1 MGRIK
6 RGVFGLFVGIF
17 LLISVGFV
25 NAEIIVNGPDQSAVN
40 IGDDITISG
49 YALRTGDV
57 LGLLKFE
64 LVCGA
69 QKDVLMV
76 RSVSLKAGEKKDFT
90 EEFAIVS
97 VNEGNCNVD
106 VSLSDFENVLESKSS
121 SNFVVTTALTG
132 TVGIN
137 KENIQAGEEVKISGE
152 SFKQDGTPVEGFA
165 IVTLKK
171 DDGVY
176 FSDSVDVKDGKV
188 VFEIDTK
195 DVPGGEYL
203 VTVEIR
209 NGFGNSILINA
220 GSFVLINK
228 IEVNAH
234 TAKVHYLPKEKV
246 KMEGTA
252 SVLGGKLKKGIVY
265 VSMGEEK
272 YEEDLRNGNFDL
284 DFYLLNTIT
293 SGKQDINVRIE
304 DEFGNFG
311 IYTFSI
317 IVDAIPSKIT
327 IAGVKE
333 AINPGESMEVKAF
346 LKDQAGEVIEDSVTI
361 KVEDEDEDVFF
372 DSVQNSGEQFTI
384 TLDGDVEPG
393 NYFIRGYY
401 GNVEGEK
408 IFVVGQVLKLDYS
421 LYGQT
426 LVVKNVGNIPYEGPL
441 QIELESMAKT
451 SSVSDE
457 INLGVGQEERIDL
470 GIGMVTGTYDVVVNE
485 NSFEA
490 VEIIGVKKMSYGW
503 LIYVAIV
510 WVIIMLW
517 MIWKGSKKRL
527 KRRIRKTMHS
537 GNIVPKGKQG
547 EYGGASMS
555 RVTSEEDHVKKYKA
569 YMERAKGFKERPRVN
584 PIKKAGLF
592 SKIFRK
598 KKKTSNES
606 LMVNNVFSGVK
617 KEWTRD
623 DEVRSYSETSQ
634 YQNRVS
640 NLDRAN
646 EAESEKKKKKD
657 DDEPTGNMFGMF
669 D

>member
-1 MGRIK
+1 MGSIK
-6 RGVFGLFVGIF
+6 RGVFGLFVGLF
-17 LLISVGFV
+17 LLVSIGFV
-25 NAEIIVNGPDQSAVN
+25 NAEIIVNGPEQTAVN

-49 YALRTGDV
+49 YVLRTDDA

-64 LVCGA
+64 LVCGSE
-69 QKDVLMV
+69 KDVLMV
-76 RSVSLKAGEKKDFT
+76 RSVSLKSGVKKDFS

-97 VNEGNCNVD
+97 LNEGNCNVD
-106 VSLSDFENVLESKSS
+106 VSLDNFESVLEIKSS

-137 KENIQAGEEVKISGE
+137 KENIQAGEEIKISGK

-165 IVTLKK
+165 IITLKK
-171 DDGVY
+171 EGGIY
-176 FSDSVDVKDGKV
+176 FSDSVEVEEGKV
-188 VFEIDTK
+188 VFEINTR

-209 NGFGNSILINA
+209 NGFGNSVLINA

-228 IEVNAH
+228 IEVNPH

-252 SVLGGKLKKGIVY
+252 SVLGGKLKKGTVY
-265 VSMGEEK
+265 VSIGEEK

-311 IYTFSI
+311 TYTFSI

-327 IAGVKE
+327 IAGAKE
-333 AINPGESMEVKAF
+333 AINPGESMEIKAF
-346 LKDQAGEVIEDSVTI
+346 LKDQAGEVIEDSITI
-361 KVEDEDEDVFF
+361 KVENEDEDIFF

-384 TLDGDVEPG
+384 TLDADVEPG

-408 IFVVGQVLKLDYS
+408 IFVVGQVLKLEYS
-421 LYGQT
+421 LDGQT

-441 QIELESMAKT
+441 QIELESLAKT
-451 SSVSDE
+451 SSISDKL
-457 INLGVGQEERIDL
+457 NLGVGQEERIDL
-470 GIGMVTGTYDVVVNE
+470 GVGMITGTYDVVVNE

-490 VEIIGVKKMSYGW
+490 VEIMGVKRMSYSW
-503 LIYVAIV
+503 LIYVAVV

-527 KRRIRKTMHS
+527 RKRIMKTMHS
-537 GNIVPKGKQG
+537 RNIVPKGKQG

-555 RVTSEEDHVKKYKA
+555 RVISEEDHVKKYKA
-569 YMERAKGFKERPRVN
+569 YMERVRGFKERARVN
-584 PIKKAGLF
+584 PVKKSGLF
-592 SKIFRK
+592 SRIFSK
-598 KKKTSNES
+598 KQKVSSES
-606 LMVNNVFSGVK
+606 LVVNNVFRGVK

-623 DEVRSYSETSQ
+623 DGVRSYSESPQ
-634 YQNRVS
+634 YQNRIS
-640 NLDRAN
+640 NLDRTN
-646 EAESEKKKKKD
+646 ETESEKKKKKD
-657 DDEPTGNMFGMF
+657 DDEPTGNMFSMF

>member
-1 MGRIK
+1 MFSI
-6 RGVFGLFVGIF
+6 
-17 LLISVGFV
+17 GFV
-25 NAEIIVNGPDQSAVN
+25 NAEIIVSGPEQTAVN

-49 YALRTGDV
+49 YVLRTGDV

-69 QKDVLMV
+69 QKDVLMI
-76 RSVSLKAGEKKDFT
+76 RSVSLKAGVKKDFS

-97 VNEGNCNVD
+97 VNEGNCIVD
-106 VSLSDFENVLESKSS
+106 VSLDNFESILESKSS
-121 SNFVVTTALTG
+121 SSFVVTTALTG

-165 IVTLKK
+165 IITLKK
-171 DDGVY
+171 DGGIY
-176 FSDSVDVKDGKV
+176 FSDSVDVEDGKI

-209 NGFGNSILINA
+209 NGFGNSVLINA

-252 SVLGGKLKKGIVY
+252 SVLGGKLKKGIAY

-272 YEEDLRNGNFDL
+272 YEEALRNGNFDL
-284 DFYLLNTIT
+284 DFYLLNTIK
-293 SGKQDINVRIE
+293 SGKQDISVRIE
-304 DEFGNFG
+304 DEFGNYG
-311 IYTFSI
+311 TYIFSI

-327 IAGVKE
+327 IAGAKE

-346 LKDQAGEVIEDSVTI
+346 LKDQAGDIVEDSITV
-361 KVEDEDEDVFF
+361 KVENEDGEIFF

-384 TLDGDVEPG
+384 TLDAEIEPG

-421 LYGQT
+421 LDGQT
-426 LVVKNVGNIPYEGPL
+426 LVVKNVGNIPYEGQL
-441 QIELESMAKT
+441 QIELESLAKT
-451 SSVSDE
+451 SSISDKL
-457 INLGVGQEERIDL
+457 NLGVGQEERIDL
-470 GIGMVTGTYDVVVNE
+470 GIGMITGTYDLVVNG
-485 NSFEA
+485 NSFES
-490 VEIIGVKKMSYGW
+490 VEIMGVKKMSYGW
-503 LIYVAIV
+503 LIYVAAA
-510 WVIIMLW
+510 WVTIMLW

-527 KRRIRKTMHS
+527 KRKIHKTLHS

-569 YMERAKGFKERPRVN
+569 YMERAKGFKERPKVN
-584 PIKKAGLF
+584 PIKKRGLF

-598 KKKTSNES
+598 KKKVSTES
-606 LMVNNVFSGVK
+606 LVVNDVFKGVK

-623 DEVRSYSETSQ
+623 DEVRSYKETAQ
-634 YQNRVS
+634 YQNSVS
-640 NLDRAN
+640 SLDKVD
-646 EAESEKKKKKD
+646 EEDSEKKKKKD